1 MACVSLESA
10 PCILPFAYV
19 PSAGSTQHFTACAS
33 ITDFPPLSVADRSY
47 ALNASMES
55 SQWCPTLS
63 NTYNMKK
70 PSKVRGWALCSCA
83 SPTSPPTAQTSAAP
97 SATAAATTSS
107 DAVKTW
113 AIVILLL
120 VVVCCCVPLARRLR
134 RQRQEKYERISGL
147 QEHAR
152 TFDDIALENDFETN

>member
-10 PCILPFAYV
+10 PCVLPFDYM
-19 PSAGSTQHFTACAS
+19 PSAGKATHFTACAS
-33 ITDFPPLSVADRSY
+33 IADFPPLSVADRSY

-63 NTYNMKK
+63 GTYTMKK
-70 PSKVRGWALCSCA
+70 PSKVRDWALCSCA
-83 SPTSPPTAQTSAAP
+83 SPTSPPTTATTAQTSAP
-97 SATAAATTSS
+97 SADALSS
-107 DAVKTW
+107 DIKTW
-113 AIVILLL
+113 AIVVLLL

-134 RQRQEKYERISGL
+134 RQRQERYERISGL

-152 TFDDIALENDFETN
+152 TFDDIALENDFDTN